1 MLGISRTDEF
11 AYSLAGTNA
20 HYGTPP
26 NPQAPGRI
34 SGGSSS
40 GSASATALGQVD
52 IGLGSDTGGSVRVP
66 SSYQHLWGIR
76 TTCGSVPMEGVL
88 PLSQSFDTV
97 GWMTRTPDL
106 LEKVAKV
113 LITQE
118 SGVESALS
126 GKVIWSEELMSSTNI
141 DVSAGLHAWISR
153 LEESAR
159 NATDV
164 SLEQIRLDGI
174 LGPRFE
180 GEGPDRLSDW
190 LSSYKIVQGYEAWR
204 NHGTWLARHWNTLG
218 ADIESRFRT
227 ASELTAENYRNARE
241 HMDFWK
247 TNVRSIL
254 GQSVLLVPSASSVAP
269 KITDSAIG
277 GTSIE
282 DERTATMRL
291 TCIAGLTGLPAVNIP
306 IRTEDGL
313 PCGICAVG
321 PAGSDTELIAFAR
334 RLSELAA

>member
-1 MLGISRTDEF
+1 
-11 AYSLAGTNA
+11 
-20 HYGTPP
+20 
-26 NPQAPGRI
+26 
-34 SGGSSS
+34 
-40 GSASATALGQVD
+40 
-52 IGLGSDTGGSVRVP
+52 
-66 SSYQHLWGIR
+66 
-76 TTCGSVPMEGVL
+76 MEGVL